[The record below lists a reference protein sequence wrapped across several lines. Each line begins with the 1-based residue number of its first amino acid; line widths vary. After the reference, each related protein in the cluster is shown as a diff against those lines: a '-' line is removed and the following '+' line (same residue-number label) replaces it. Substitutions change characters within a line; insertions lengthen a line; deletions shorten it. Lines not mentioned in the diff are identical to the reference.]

1 MQFIFYS
8 GSLREKYFRSQ
19 LTQEMNT
26 FEHRQGQKHFKQI
39 QFVKKNSYLLPLFK
53 KHRHETKSDWVK
65 RLELWISL
73 MGKCFITFREP
84 WTPESFP

>member
-1 MQFIFYS
+1 MTFSVCDMARMQFIFHS

-39 QFVKKNSYLLPLFK
+39 QFVEKIHLFYPFSKNIV
-53 KHRHETKSDWVK
+53 TKQKVIG
-65 RLELWISL
+65 LNA
-73 MGKCFITFREP
+73 
-84 WTPESFP
+84 

>member
-1 MQFIFYS
+1 MARMQFIFHS

-39 QFVKKNSYLLPLFK
+39 QFVEKSSSLLPLFK
-53 KHRHETKSDWVK
+53 KHRDETKSDWVK
-65 RLELWISL
+65 RLEL
-73 MGKCFITFREP
+73 
-84 WTPESFP
+84 